1 MLLISYSTDCS
12 TARIFNCKQL
22 RYAWNSQTQTFDKIQ
37 GLDVDVLNTY
47 FHQQK
52 GLNAQ
57 EQIARRLVYGPN
69 EITVPYKDVKTLLF
83 LEVLNPFYVF
93 QIFSVALWFAY
104 DYYYYA
110 CVIVLMSV
118 FGITM
123 SIVQT
128 KKVGKMICFLFLKK
142 TINLTLKMYLFT

>member
-1 MLLISYSTDCS
+1 M
-12 TARIFNCKQL
+12 
-22 RYAWNSQTQTFDKIQ
+22 
-37 GLDVDVLNTY
+37 DVLNTY
-47 FHQQK
+47 YHQQK

-69 EITVPYKDVKTLLF
+69 EITVPYKDIKTLLF

-128 KKVGKMICFLFLKK
+128 KKV
-142 TINLTLKMYLFT
+142 T

>member
-1 MLLISYSTDCS
+1 MFPFISFFLMSTDCS
-12 TARIFNCKQL
+12 SARIFNCKQL
-22 RYAWNSQTQTFDKIQ
+22 RYAWNSQTHTFDRLQ

-47 FHQQK
+47 YHQQK

-69 EITVPYKDVKTLLF
+69 EITVPYKDIKTLLF

-128 KKVGKMICFLFLKK
+128 KKV
-142 TINLTLKMYLFT
+142 T